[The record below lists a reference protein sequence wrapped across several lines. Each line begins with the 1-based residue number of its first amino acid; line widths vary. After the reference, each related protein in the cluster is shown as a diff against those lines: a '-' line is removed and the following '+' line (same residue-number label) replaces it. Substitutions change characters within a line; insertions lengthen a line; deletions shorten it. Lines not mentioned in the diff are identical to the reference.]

1 MRITRETFSYTTLA
15 GVVIAITYLSL
26 RRPHRDFLHSMSDK
40 MSHLLAYFTLL
51 VVLKIAFP
59 RMGIAKAILVCVGY
73 SLLMEGFQYFI
84 PFRRFE
90 LLDMVANTTGVLLGV
105 ALIAML
111 KRFLDER
118 HRI

>member
-1 MRITRETFSYTTLA
+1 MRITRKTFSYATLA
-15 GVVIAITYLSL
+15 GVVVTITYLSL
-26 RRPHRDFLHSMSDK
+26 RRPHRDFLHSISDK
-40 MSHLLAYFTLL
+40 MSHLLAYFTML

-59 RMGIAKAILVCVGY
+59 RMGTVKAILICVGY
-73 SLLMEGFQYFI
+73 SFLMECVQYFI
-84 PFRRFE
+84 PFRKFE

-111 KRFLDER
+111 KRFLAER